1 MSTPEQAPAPRA
13 PERQYV
19 NFAFYKIDPAW
30 RRLSESD
37 RTKGKQEFL
46 RAVEDYAG
54 KVLVVVYFQSGSGA
68 IATSCCG
75 GSATNWNR
83 SRT

>member
-1 MSTPEQAPAPRA
+1 MSTPEQAPAPQA
-13 PERQYV
+13 SKRQYI

-30 RRLSESD
+30 RRLPESE

-54 KVLVVVYFQSGSGA
+54 KVLLVAY
-68 IATSCCG
+68 SCIGIRGDCDIMLWRI
-75 GSATNWNR
+75 SHELELF
-83 SRT
+83 